1 MKSILFTTLFL
12 CSAIT
17 AMAADDLTE
26 KYTIDG
32 TEYTFTFM
40 DITSSRYVKSISD
53 VPTSESFTFPTS
65 TEIGGDIDGL
75 YKGVMI
81 LSTSKYVTLG
91 EKMTYLG
98 GSNFSDNTSLIT
110 ITGVAIVE
118 VSGNDFKHCTSLTTV
133 TMPELQIIG
142 SSAFV
147 GCTALSSISFPKI
160 ATIKNKAF
168 QGCTALKSIYLG
180 NLSNVENDAF
190 ADCNF
195 ATTKPSI
202 RVKCENTDENKTS
215 LTTIFGVSEWAYD
228 SESGVMYA
236 VYSEPVTKYS
246 INISN
251 SIVNGRVEADAETAA
266 AGTLVTLTAT
276 PSDDYLLV
284 EFIVTDAESNSV
296 TVSDDGKFTMPAN
309 DVTISAIFAKNTVT
323 ATCGAINVD
332 DAEIVVAG
340 NKIVASGNGVLTVY
354 DILGKQ
360 VLSAEVSG
368 REAVALAKG
377 IYIVK
382 FAGKTTKIVL
392 K

>member
-17 AMAADDLTE
+17 AMAETFTYHFGGVD
-26 KYTIDG
+26 YTI
-32 TEYTFTFM
+32 TYNNLQ
-40 DITSSRYVKSISD
+40 SLYVTD
-53 VPTSESFTFPTS
+53 VTPIPSTDNFTFP
-65 TEIGGDIDGL
+65 EGFKGL
-75 YKGVMI
+75 SSNVMQG
-81 LSTSKYVTLG
+81 STSKIVSLNTIITLDNNSFKNNTHITTIEGDAVTTVKSSCFEG
-91 EKMTYLG
+91 
-98 GSNFSDNTSLIT
+98 
-110 ITGVAIVE
+110 
-118 VSGNDFKHCTSLTTV
+118 CTSLTTV
-133 TMPELQIIG
+133 NMPQTTSIA
-142 SSAFV
+142 SSAFR
-147 GCTALSSISFPKI
+147 GCVALSSI
-160 ATIKNKAF
+160 NL
-168 QGCTALKSIYLG
+168 GCIP
-180 NLSNVENDAF
+180 SNESAF

-195 ATTKPSI
+195 ATTKPTI
-202 RVKCENTDENKTS
+202 RVKCENTDENKIS